1 MEFRDVP
8 QFNCVNYGDDHMI
21 PIKIETLLEGR
32 KVEQNRIE
40 YKEGFNP
47 SEIVHTICGYANDI
61 AGVDGG
67 YLVIGVKTENGLPV
81 LPPIGVLDELLD
93 DIQLK
98 IFQYCNKIE
107 PRYIPKIEIVEY
119 QGVNL
124 VYLKCAAGDAGPYQ
138 APVDVYSKKEA
149 GKEQD
154 RTMKYWIR
162 PASLTVEAKQSEV
175 AELFEKFAT
184 IPFVDRINSRASM
197 EHIRRG
203 YLEDFIRESNSS
215 LIEELNVRSLED
227 LLVSEEVAEEKDEGI
242 AIKNIGLLMFGERP
256 DKLIAGS
263 KIELVRFHD
272 KEAEASDFTE
282 KTFYGPIWKQ
292 VRDALDYIKTTVIEE
307 KVVKVDGRAE
317 ADRFFNYPYNALEEA
332 LVNAVLHKNYKEDVP
347 VEIRIYLDQ
356 IQIINFPG
364 PDHYIDME
372 KFAAGKVRARRYR
385 NPKIGEFF
393 KEIDLSEKKSTGI
406 SKILR
411 ELKRNGSPLPEFETD
426 ADRTYMITTIRIHER
441 FEIENTNFAQK
452 NERSLSE
459 VLSEVLAQKDYNKVS
474 AIVSFMEEHGEITPK
489 EAEAVTGKSAATVR
503 RYFKIL
509 TGTRYIVAEGSTNNM
524 VYHIA
529 ANLPEDD

>member
-1 MEFRDVP
+1 M
-8 QFNCVNYGDDHMI
+8 
-21 PIKIETLLEGR
+21 
-32 KVEQNRIE
+32 
-40 YKEGFNP
+40 
-47 SEIVHTICGYANDI
+47 
-61 AGVDGG
+61 
-67 YLVIGVKTENGLPV
+67 
-81 LPPIGVLDELLD
+81 
-93 DIQLK
+93 
-98 IFQYCNKIE
+98 
-107 PRYIPKIEIVEY
+107 
-119 QGVNL
+119 
-124 VYLKCAAGDAGPYQ
+124 YLKCVAGDAGPYQ

-162 PASLTVEAKQSEV
+162 PASLTVEAKQSEI
-175 AELFEKFAT
+175 AELFEKFAA
-184 IPFVDRINSRASM
+184 IPFVDRINNRASM

-256 DKLIAGS
+256 DKLISGS

-317 ADRFFNYPYNALEEA
+317 ADRFFNYPYNALEEV

-426 ADRTYMITTIRIHER
+426 ADRTYLIASIRIHER
-441 FEIENTNFAQK
+441 FETENKNFAQK
-452 NERSLSE
+452 NERSLSSKR
-459 VLSEVLAQKDYNKVS
+459 L
-474 AIVSFMEEHGEITPK
+474 
-489 EAEAVTGKSAATVR
+489 
-503 RYFKIL
+503 
-509 TGTRYIVAEGSTNNM
+509 
-524 VYHIA
+524 
-529 ANLPEDD
+529 

>member
-1 MEFRDVP
+1 
-8 QFNCVNYGDDHMI
+8 MI

-47 SEIVHTICGYANDI
+47 SDLVHTVCAYANDI

-67 YLVIGVKTENGLPV
+67 YLVIGVKTENGIPA
-81 LPPIGVLDELLD
+81 LPPAGLSIDLLD

-107 PRYIPKIEIVEY
+107 PRYIPKIDIVEY
-119 QGVNL
+119 QGAHL

-149 GKEQD
+149 GKDQY

-162 PASLTVEAKQSEV
+162 PASLTTEAKQSEL
-175 AELFEKFAT
+175 AELFEKFASL
-184 IPFVDRINSRASM
+184 PFVDRVNNRASI

-215 LIEELNVRSLED
+215 LIGELNTRSLED

-256 DKLIAGS
+256 DKLITGS

-292 VRDALDYIKTTVIEE
+292 VRDVLDYIKTTVIEE
-307 KVVKVDGRAE
+307 KVVKVDGKAE
-317 ADRFFNYPYNALEEA
+317 AERFFNYPYNALEEA
-332 LVNAVLHKNYKEDVP
+332 IVNAVLHKNYKENVP

-364 PDHYIDME
+364 PDRYIDME
-372 KFAAGKVRARRYR
+372 KFAAGQIRARRYR

-411 ELKRNGSPLPEFETD
+411 ELKKNGSPLPEFETD
-426 ADRTYMITTIRIHER
+426 MDRTYLITTIRKHEG
-441 FEIENTNFAQK
+441 FEGENQNFGQK
-452 NERSLSE
+452 NDRSLTE
-459 VLSEVLAQKDYNKVS
+459 VLTEVLTPKNYNKVLP
-474 AIVSFMEEHGEITPK
+474 IIKYLEKNGEVTPQI
-489 EAEAVTGKSAATVR
+489 AESLTGKSKSTTY
-503 RYFKIL
+503 RYL
-509 TGTRYIVAEGSTNNM
+509 TMLVQTRYVEVKGNTNNA
-524 VYHIA
+524 VYKVLI
-529 ANLPEDD
+529 

>member
-1 MEFRDVP
+1 
-8 QFNCVNYGDDHMI
+8 
-21 PIKIETLLEGR
+21 
-32 KVEQNRIE
+32 
-40 YKEGFNP
+40 
-47 SEIVHTICGYANDI
+47 
-61 AGVDGG
+61 
-67 YLVIGVKTENGLPV
+67 
-81 LPPIGVLDELLD
+81 LLD

-107 PRYIPKIEIVEY
+107 PRYIPKIEIMEY
-119 QGVNL
+119 QGANL

-162 PASLTVEAKQSEV
+162 PASLTVEAKQSEI
-175 AELFEKFAT
+175 AELFEKFAAM
-184 IPFVDRINSRASM
+184 PFVDRINSRVSM
-197 EHIRRG
+197 DHMRRG

-227 LLVSEEVAEEKDEGI
+227 LLVSE
-242 AIKNIGLLMFGERP
+242 
-256 DKLIAGS
+256 
-263 KIELVRFHD
+263 
-272 KEAEASDFTE
+272 EAEASDFTE

-356 IQIINFPG
+356 VQIINFPG

-411 ELKRNGSPLPEFETD
+411 ELKRNGSPMPEFETD
-426 ADRTYMITTIRIHER
+426 VDRTYMITTIKIHER
-441 FEIENTNFAQK
+441 FEMENENFAQK
-452 NERSLSE
+452 MSE
-459 VLSEVLAQKDYNKVS
+459 V
-474 AIVSFMEEHGEITPK
+474 
-489 EAEAVTGKSAATVR
+489 
-503 RYFKIL
+503 
-509 TGTRYIVAEGSTNNM
+509 
-524 VYHIA
+524 
-529 ANLPEDD
+529 

>member
-1 MEFRDVP
+1 
-8 QFNCVNYGDDHMI
+8 MI

-47 SEIVHTICGYANDI
+47 SDLVHTVCAYANDI

-67 YLVIGVKTENGLPV
+67 YLVIGVKTENGIPA
-81 LPPIGVLDELLD
+81 LPPAGLSIDLLD

-107 PRYIPKIEIVEY
+107 PRYIPKIDIVEY
-119 QGVNL
+119 QGAHL

-149 GKEQD
+149 GKDQY

-162 PASLTVEAKQSEV
+162 PASLTTEAKQSEL
-175 AELFEKFAT
+175 AELFEKFASL
-184 IPFVDRINSRASM
+184 PFVDRINNRASI

-215 LIEELNVRSLED
+215 LIGELNTRSLED

-256 DKLIAGS
+256 DKLIPGS

-282 KTFYGPIWKQ
+282 KSFYGPIWKQ
-292 VRDALDYIKTTVIEE
+292 VRDVLDYIKTTVIEE
-307 KVVKVDGRAE
+307 KVVKVDGKAE
-317 ADRFFNYPYNALEEA
+317 AERFFNYPYNALEEA
-332 LVNAVLHKNYKEDVP
+332 IVNAVLHKNYKENVP

-364 PDHYIDME
+364 SDRYIDME
-372 KFAAGKVRARRYR
+372 KFAAGQIRARRYR

-393 KEIDLSEKKSTGI
+393 KEIDLFEKKSTGI

-426 ADRTYMITTIRIHER
+426 MDRTYLITTIRKHEG
-441 FEIENTNFAQK
+441 FEGENQNFGQK
-452 NERSLSE
+452 NDRSLTE
-459 VLSEVLAQKDYNKVS
+459 VLTEVLTPKNYNKVLP
-474 AIVSFMEEHGEITPK
+474 IIKYLEKNGEVTPQI
-489 EAEAVTGKSAATVR
+489 AESLTGKSKSTTY
-503 RYFKIL
+503 RYL
-509 TGTRYIVAEGSTNNM
+509 TMLVQTRYVEVKGNTNNA
-524 VYHIA
+524 VYKVLI
-529 ANLPEDD
+529 

>member
-1 MEFRDVP
+1 M
-8 QFNCVNYGDDHMI
+8 
-21 PIKIETLLEGR
+21 
-32 KVEQNRIE
+32 
-40 YKEGFNP
+40 
-47 SEIVHTICGYANDI
+47 
-61 AGVDGG
+61 
-67 YLVIGVKTENGLPV
+67 IGVKTENGLPI
-81 LPPIGVLDELLD
+81 LPPVGVPDELLD

-162 PASLTVEAKQSEV
+162 PASLTVEAKQSEI
-175 AELFEKFAT
+175 AELFEKFAA
-184 IPFVDRINSRASM
+184 IPFVDRINNRASM
-197 EHIRRG
+197 EYIRRG

-411 ELKRNGSPLPEFETD
+411 ELKRNSSPMPEFETD

-441 FEIENTNFAQK
+441 FEIENKNFGQK
-452 NERSLSE
+452 NDRSLTE
-459 VLSEVLAQKDYNKVS
+459 VLTEVLTKKNYDKVLP
-474 AIVSFMEEHGEITPK
+474 ILKYLDKNGKITPQ
-489 EAEAVTGKSAATVR
+489 
-503 RYFKIL
+503 
-509 TGTRYIVAEGSTNNM
+509 VAEMVIKKSKSTTYRYLTMLVETGYVEVSGNTNNA
-524 VYHIA
+524 VYK
-529 ANLPEDD
+529 LSKG

>member
-1 MEFRDVP
+1 
-8 QFNCVNYGDDHMI
+8 
-21 PIKIETLLEGR
+21 
-32 KVEQNRIE
+32 
-40 YKEGFNP
+40 
-47 SEIVHTICGYANDI
+47 
-61 AGVDGG
+61 
-67 YLVIGVKTENGLPV
+67 
-81 LPPIGVLDELLD
+81 
-93 DIQLK
+93 
-98 IFQYCNKIE
+98 
-107 PRYIPKIEIVEY
+107 
-119 QGVNL
+119 
-124 VYLKCAAGDAGPYQ
+124 
-138 APVDVYSKKEA
+138 
-149 GKEQD
+149 
-154 RTMKYWIR
+154 MKYWIR
-162 PASLTVEAKQSEV
+162 PASLTTEAKQSEL
-175 AELFEKFAT
+175 AELFEKFT
-184 IPFVDRINSRASM
+184 STPFIDRINNRVSIG
-197 EHIRRG
+197 HIRRV

-256 DKLIAGS
+256 DKLIAGT
-263 KIELVRFHD
+263 KIELIRFHD

-292 VRDALDYIKTTVIEE
+292 VKDALDYIKTNIIEE

-332 LVNAVLHKNYKEDVP
+332 IVNAVLHKNYKEDVP

-372 KFAAGKVRARRYR
+372 SFETGKVRARRYR

-426 ADRTYMITTIRIHER
+426 ADRTYMITTIKIHEE
-441 FEIENTNFAQK
+441 FNFANFAQK

-459 VLSEVLAQKDYNKVS
+459 VLSGVLTKKDYDRVS
-474 AIVSFMEEHGEITPK
+474 TIIDFIEEHGEITPK
-489 EAEAVTGKSAATVR
+489 EAEEITKKSAATVR

-509 TGTRYIVAEGSTNNM
+509 IETKCVVAEGNTNN
-524 VYHIA
+524 IT
-529 ANLPEDD
+529 

>member
-1 MEFRDVP
+1 M
-8 QFNCVNYGDDHMI
+8 
-21 PIKIETLLEGR
+21 
-32 KVEQNRIE
+32 
-40 YKEGFNP
+40 
-47 SEIVHTICGYANDI
+47 
-61 AGVDGG
+61 
-67 YLVIGVKTENGLPV
+67 
-81 LPPIGVLDELLD
+81 LD

-107 PRYIPKIEIVEY
+107 PRYIPKIEIMEY
-119 QGVNL
+119 QGANL

-162 PASLTVEAKQSEV
+162 PASLTVEAKQSEI
-175 AELFEKFAT
+175 AELFEKFAAM
-184 IPFVDRINSRASM
+184 PFVDRINSRVSM
-197 EHIRRG
+197 DHMRRG

-227 LLVSEEVAEEKDEGI
+227 LLVSE
-242 AIKNIGLLMFGERP
+242 
-256 DKLIAGS
+256 
-263 KIELVRFHD
+263 
-272 KEAEASDFTE
+272 EAEASDFTE

-411 ELKRNGSPLPEFETD
+411 ELKRNGSPMPEFETD

-474 AIVSFMEEHGEITPK
+474 TIVSFMEKHGEITPK
-489 EAEAVTGKSAATVR
+489 EAEAITGKSAATVR
-503 RYFKIL
+503 RYFKLL
-509 TGTRYIVAEGSTNNM
+509 TGTGYIVAEGSTNNII
-524 VYHIA
+524 YRIA

>member
-1 MEFRDVP
+1 M
-8 QFNCVNYGDDHMI
+8 
-21 PIKIETLLEGR
+21 
-32 KVEQNRIE
+32 
-40 YKEGFNP
+40 
-47 SEIVHTICGYANDI
+47 
-61 AGVDGG
+61 
-67 YLVIGVKTENGLPV
+67 
-81 LPPIGVLDELLD
+81 
-93 DIQLK
+93 
-98 IFQYCNKIE
+98 
-107 PRYIPKIEIVEY
+107 
-119 QGVNL
+119 NL

-138 APVDVYSKKEA
+138 APVDVYSKRES
-149 GKEQD
+149 GKDQD

-162 PASLTVEAKQSEV
+162 PASLTTEAKQSEL
-175 AELFEKFAT
+175 AELFEKFAST
-184 IPFVDRINSRASM
+184 PFVDRINNRASM

-227 LLVSEEVAEEKDEGI
+227 LLISEEVAEEKDEGI

-256 DKLIAGS
+256 DKLIAGT

-292 VRDALDYIKTTVIEE
+292 VKDVLDYIKTNVIEE

-332 LVNAVLHKNYKEDVP
+332 VVNAVLHKNYKEDVP
-347 VEIRIYLDQ
+347 VEIRVYLDQ

-411 ELKRNGSPLPEFETD
+411 ELKRNSSPLPEFETD
-426 ADRTYMITTIRIHER
+426 ADRTYMITTIKIHEGFD
-441 FEIENTNFAQK
+441 FENFAQK

-474 AIVSFMEEHGEITPK
+474 TIVSFMEEHGEITPK
-489 EAEAVTGKSAATVR
+489 EAETITGKSAATVR
-503 RYFKIL
+503 RYFKVL
-509 TGTRYIVAEGSTNNM
+509 TDTRYIVAEGNTNNM
-524 VYHIA
+524 VYRIA
-529 ANLPEDD
+529 KDLPEDD

>member
-1 MEFRDVP
+1 M
-8 QFNCVNYGDDHMI
+8 
-21 PIKIETLLEGR
+21 
-32 KVEQNRIE
+32 
-40 YKEGFNP
+40 
-47 SEIVHTICGYANDI
+47 
-61 AGVDGG
+61 
-67 YLVIGVKTENGLPV
+67 
-81 LPPIGVLDELLD
+81 LD

-107 PRYIPKIEIVEY
+107 PRYIPKIEIMEY
-119 QGVNL
+119 QGANL

-162 PASLTVEAKQSEV
+162 PASLTVEAKQSEI
-175 AELFEKFAT
+175 AELFEKFAAM
-184 IPFVDRINSRASM
+184 PFVDRINSRVSM
-197 EHIRRG
+197 DHMRRG

-227 LLVSEEVAEEKDEGI
+227 LLVSE
-242 AIKNIGLLMFGERP
+242 
-256 DKLIAGS
+256 
-263 KIELVRFHD
+263 
-272 KEAEASDFTE
+272 EAEASDFTE

-411 ELKRNGSPLPEFETD
+411 ELKRNGSPMPEFETD
-426 ADRTYMITTIRIHER
+426 VDRTYMITTIKIHER
-441 FEIENTNFAQK
+441 FEMENENFAQK
-452 NERSLSE
+452 MSE
-459 VLSEVLAQKDYNKVS
+459 V
-474 AIVSFMEEHGEITPK
+474 
-489 EAEAVTGKSAATVR
+489 
-503 RYFKIL
+503 
-509 TGTRYIVAEGSTNNM
+509 
-524 VYHIA
+524 
-529 ANLPEDD
+529 

>member
-1 MEFRDVP
+1 
-8 QFNCVNYGDDHMI
+8 MI

-47 SEIVHTICGYANDI
+47 SDLVHTVCAYANDI

-67 YLVIGVKTENGLPV
+67 YLVIGVKTENGIPA
-81 LPPIGVLDELLD
+81 LPPAGLSIDLLD

-107 PRYIPKIEIVEY
+107 PRYIPKIDIVEY
-119 QGVNL
+119 QGAHL

-149 GKEQD
+149 GKDQY

-162 PASLTVEAKQSEV
+162 PASLTTEAKQSEL
-175 AELFEKFAT
+175 AELFEKFASL
-184 IPFVDRINSRASM
+184 PFVDRINNRASI

-215 LIEELNVRSLED
+215 LIGELNTRSLED

-256 DKLIAGS
+256 DKLITGS

-292 VRDALDYIKTTVIEE
+292 VRDVLDYIKTTVIEE
-307 KVVKVDGRAE
+307 KVVKVDGKAE
-317 ADRFFNYPYNALEEA
+317 AERFFNYPYNALEEA
-332 LVNAVLHKNYKEDVP
+332 IVNAVLHKNYKEDVP

-364 PDHYIDME
+364 SDRYIDME
-372 KFAAGKVRARRYR
+372 KFAAGQIRARRYR

-393 KEIDLSEKKSTGI
+393 KEIDLFEKKSTGI

-411 ELKRNGSPLPEFETD
+411 GLKRNGSPLPEFETD
-426 ADRTYMITTIRIHER
+426 MDRTYLITTIRKHEG
-441 FEIENTNFAQK
+441 FEGENQNFGQK
-452 NERSLSE
+452 NDRSLTE
-459 VLSEVLAQKDYNKVS
+459 VLTEVLTPKNYNKVLP
-474 AIVSFMEEHGEITPK
+474 IIKYLEKNGEVTPQI
-489 EAEAVTGKSAATVR
+489 AESLTGKSKSTTY
-503 RYFKIL
+503 RYL
-509 TGTRYIVAEGSTNNM
+509 TMLVQTRYVEVKGNTNNA
-524 VYHIA
+524 VYKVLI
-529 ANLPEDD
+529 

>member
-1 MEFRDVP
+1 
-8 QFNCVNYGDDHMI
+8 
-21 PIKIETLLEGR
+21 
-32 KVEQNRIE
+32 
-40 YKEGFNP
+40 
-47 SEIVHTICGYANDI
+47 
-61 AGVDGG
+61 
-67 YLVIGVKTENGLPV
+67 
-81 LPPIGVLDELLD
+81 
-93 DIQLK
+93 
-98 IFQYCNKIE
+98 
-107 PRYIPKIEIVEY
+107 
-119 QGVNL
+119 
-124 VYLKCAAGDAGPYQ
+124 
-138 APVDVYSKKEA
+138 
-149 GKEQD
+149 
-154 RTMKYWIR
+154 
-162 PASLTVEAKQSEV
+162 
-175 AELFEKFAT
+175 
-184 IPFVDRINSRASM
+184 M

-242 AIKNIGLLMFGERP
+242 AIKNIGMLMFGERP

-347 VEIRIYLDQ
+347 VEIRIYVDQ

-372 KFAAGKVRARRYR
+372 KFAVGKIRARRYR

-411 ELKRNGSPLPEFETD
+411 ELKRNGSPMPEFETD

-452 NERSLSE
+452 NERS
-459 VLSEVLAQKDYNKVS
+459 LSEVLAQKDYNKVS

-509 TGTRYIVAEGSTNNM
+509 TGTRYIVAEGSTNNI

>member
-1 MEFRDVP
+1 
-8 QFNCVNYGDDHMI
+8 MI
-21 PIKIETLLEGR
+21 PIKIETLLEGH

-40 YKEGFNP
+40 YKAGFNP
-47 SEIVHTICGYANDI
+47 SEVVHTVCAYANDI

-67 YLVIGVKTENGLPV
+67 YLVLGVQTENGLPV
-81 LPPIGVLDELLD
+81 LPPVGLPEELLD

-107 PRYIPKIEIVEY
+107 PRYIPKIDIVEY
-119 QGVNL
+119 KGVHL

-138 APVDVYSKKEA
+138 APMDVYSKKEA
-149 GKEQD
+149 GKKQD
-154 RTMKYWIR
+154 RAMKYWIR
-162 PASLTVEAKQSEV
+162 PASLTTEAKQSEL
-175 AELFEKFAT
+175 ADLFEKFAT
-184 IPFVDRINSRASM
+184 IPFVDRINNKASM

-215 LIEELNVRSLED
+215 LIEELNIRSLED
-227 LLVSEEVAEEKDEGI
+227 LLISEEVAEEKDEGI
-242 AIKNIGLLMFGERP
+242 VIKNIGLLMFGERP
-256 DKLIAGS
+256 DKLIPGS

-307 KVVKVDGRAE
+307 KVVKVDGKAE
-317 ADRFFNYPYNALEEA
+317 AERFFNYPFNALEEA
-332 LVNAVLHKNYKEDVP
+332 VVNAVLHKNYREDVP

-364 PDHYIDME
+364 PDRYIDME

-406 SKILR
+406 TKILR
-411 ELKRNGSPLPEFETD
+411 ELRRNGSPLPEFETD
-426 ADRTYMITTIRIHER
+426 ADRTYMITTIRQREG
-441 FEIENTNFAQK
+441 FEVENKNFGQK
-452 NERSLSE
+452 NDRSLTE
-459 VLSEVLAQKDYNKVS
+459 VLTEVLPQKNYNKVLP
-474 AIVSFMEEHGEITPK
+474 IIEYLEKNGEITPQT
-489 EAEAVTGKSAATVR
+489 AEMMIGKSKSTVY
-503 RYFKIL
+503 RYLSMLVK
-509 TGTRYIVAEGSTNNM
+509 TGYVEVTGSTNNA
-524 VYHIA
+524 VYKVLI
-529 ANLPEDD
+529 

>member
-1 MEFRDVP
+1 
-8 QFNCVNYGDDHMI
+8 MI

-32 KVEQNRIE
+32 KVERNRIE

-47 SEIVHTICGYANDI
+47 SEIVHTICSYANDI

-67 YLVIGVKTENGLPV
+67 YLVIGVKTENGMPI
-81 LPPIGVLDELLD
+81 LPPVGVSDELLD

-98 IFQYCNKIE
+98 IFQYGNKIE

-124 VYLKCAAGDAGPYQ
+124 VYLKWAAGDAGPYHV
-138 APVDVYSKKEA
+138 PVDVYSKKET
-149 GKEQD
+149 GKDQG

-162 PASLTVEAKQSEV
+162 PASLTVEAKQSEI
-175 AELFEKFAT
+175 AELFEKFASL
-184 IPFVDRINSRASM
+184 PFVDRINNRASM

-215 LIEELNVRSLED
+215 LIEELNARSLED

-242 AIKNIGLLMFGERP
+242 AIKNIGLLMFGDRP
-256 DKLIAGS
+256 DKLISGS
-263 KIELVRFHD
+263 KIELVKFHD

-292 VRDALDYIKTTVIEE
+292 VRDVLDYIKTNLIEE
-307 KVVKVDGRAE
+307 KVVKIDGKAE

-385 NPKIGEFF
+385 NPKIGEFL

-411 ELKRNGSPLPEFETD
+411 ELKRNGSPMPEFETD
-426 ADRTYMITTIRIHER
+426 ADRTYMITTIRIHEK
-441 FEIENTNFAQK
+441 FETENEDFAQK
-452 NERSLSE
+452 NERSFE
-459 VLSEVLAQKDYNKVS
+459 R
-474 AIVSFMEEHGEITPK
+474 SF
-489 EAEAVTGKSAATVR
+489 
-503 RYFKIL
+503 
-509 TGTRYIVAEGSTNNM
+509 STKR
-524 VYHIA
+524 
-529 ANLPEDD
+529 L

>member
-1 MEFRDVP
+1 
-8 QFNCVNYGDDHMI
+8 MI

-47 SEIVHTICGYANDI
+47 AEIVHTICAYANDI

-67 YLVIGVKTENGLPV
+67 YLVVGVKSEEGIPILPPLGLPDEK
-81 LPPIGVLDELLD
+81 LDS
-93 DIQLK
+93 IQLK
-98 IFQYCNKIE
+98 LFEYCNKIE
-107 PRYIPKIEIVEY
+107 PRYIPKIDVVEY
-119 QGVNL
+119 QGVHL
-124 VYLKCAAGDAGPYQ
+124 LYLKCAAGDAGPYQ
-138 APVDVYSKKEA
+138 APMDVYSKKESDKA
-149 GKEQD
+149 PN

-162 PASLTVEAKQSEV
+162 PASLTVEAKQSEL
-175 AELFEKFAT
+175 AELFEKFTT
-184 IPFVDRINSRASM
+184 IPFVDRINSRATM
-197 EHIRRG
+197 KQIRRG

-256 DKLIAGS
+256 DKLIPGS

-282 KTFYGPIWKQ
+282 KTFLGPIWKQ
-292 VRDALDYIKTTVIEE
+292 VKDALDYIKTNVIEE

-332 LVNAVLHKNYKEDVP
+332 IVNAVLHKNYKEDVP
-347 VEIRIYLDQ
+347 VEIRIYVDQ

-364 PDHYIDME
+364 PEHYIDME
-372 KFAAGKVRARRYR
+372 KFVVGKVRARRYR

-411 ELKRNGSPLPEFETD
+411 ELERNGSPLPEFETD
-426 ADRTYMITTIRIHER
+426 EDRTYMISTMKIHKG
-441 FEIENTNFAQK
+441 FEANDKSFGQK
-452 NERSLSE
+452 DDRSLTE
-459 VLSEVLAQKDYNKVS
+459 VLTEVLTKKNYDKLFPIIKYLDKNGK
-474 AIVSFMEEHGEITPK
+474 ITPK
-489 EAEAVTGKSAATVR
+489 
-503 RYFKIL
+503 
-509 TGTRYIVAEGSTNNM
+509 VAESITRKSKSTTYRYLSMLTETGYIEVSGNTNNI
-524 VYHIA
+524 VYEVS
-529 ANLPEDD
+529 NVKNQN

>member
-1 MEFRDVP
+1 MPFP
-8 QFNCVNYGDDHMI
+8 QFNCIYTNYG
-21 PIKIETLLEGR
+21 
-32 KVEQNRIE
+32 
-40 YKEGFNP
+40 
-47 SEIVHTICGYANDI
+47 
-61 AGVDGG
+61 GVDGG
-67 YLVIGVKTENGLPV
+67 YLVIGVKTENGIPI
-81 LPPIGVLDELLD
+81 LPPVGVPDELLD

-162 PASLTVEAKQSEV
+162 PASLTVEAKQSEI
-175 AELFEKFAT
+175 AELFEKFAA
-184 IPFVDRINSRASM
+184 IPFIDRINNRASM

-227 LLVSEEVAEEKDEGI
+227 LLISEEVAEEKDEGI

-292 VRDALDYIKTTVIEE
+292 VRGALDYIKTTVIEE
-307 KVVKVDGRAE
+307 KVIKVDGRAE

-347 VEIRIYLDQ
+347 VEIRIYIDQ

-364 PDHYIDME
+364 PEHYIDME

-426 ADRTYMITTIRIHER
+426 SDRTYMIATIRIHED
-441 FEIENTNFAQK
+441 FLNGSTNFAQK
-452 NERSLSE
+452 NDRSLTE
-459 VLSEVLAQKDYNKVS
+459 VLTEVLTKKNYDKVRPIVKYLESNK
-474 AIVSFMEEHGEITPK
+474 EITPQA
-489 EAEAVTGKSAATVR
+489 AESIIKKSKSTTYRYLSMLVETGYVEVC
-503 RYFKIL
+503 
-509 TGTRYIVAEGSTNNM
+509 GNTNNA
-524 VYHIA
+524 VYK
-529 ANLPEDD
+529 LSKK